1 MCPQVILNG
10 CAQRIM
16 SSLLVLV
23 VKNTK
28 KIKLNEYV
36 REKRERESR
45 NAKNMI
51 GTEGKEEESSKED
64 S

>member
-1 MCPQVILNG
+1 MILNG

-51 GTEGKEEESSKED
+51 GT
-64 S
+64 